1 MTIISFLVLQN
12 WVFGVFSED
21 RTYANISPVI
31 LAKNKDPT
39 VLQSLAFW
47 VRSALGHQT
56 GFAVVRVRLAFTSPF
71 AHPL

>member
-1 MTIISFLVLQN
+1 VLQN
-12 WVFGVFSED
+12 WVFGVISED

-31 LAKNKDPT
+31 SAKNKDPT

-56 GFAVVRVRLAFTSPF
+56 GFAVVRVRLAFMPLFS
-71 AHPL
+71 HPP